1 MEDMQFLVTGLVLL
15 MAVNYAAWRIYL
27 VLKCRKTGCEGCKLK
42 KNCQKF
48 GSYK

>member
-1 MEDMQFLVTGLVLL
+1 MRDMQFFVTGLVVLL
-15 MAVNYAAWRIYL
+15 AASYAIWRIYQ
-27 VLKCRKTGCEGCKLK
+27 VVKCRKTGCEGCELK